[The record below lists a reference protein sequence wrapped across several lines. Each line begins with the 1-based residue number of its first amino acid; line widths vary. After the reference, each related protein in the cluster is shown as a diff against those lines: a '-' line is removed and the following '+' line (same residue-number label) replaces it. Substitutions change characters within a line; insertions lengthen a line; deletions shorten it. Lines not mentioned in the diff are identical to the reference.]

1 MSIAPRLYY
10 TIPSDNRELQHQK
23 VQVRMLLNYTI
34 PSDNRELQPDEG
46 IFMRGLDYT
55 IPSDNREL
63 QLFPLLCWIA

>member
-1 MSIAPRLYY
+1 
-10 TIPSDNRELQHQK
+10 
-23 VQVRMLLNYTI
+23 MLLNYTI